1 MNAGGCHFLRNGRK
15 LTEISCGNLDIVCP
29 KELSESAGNNV
40 VRFDIGHF
48 FCRVITAQD
57 VQLFCYFVVT
67 ISVACCFSTVHIRK
81 FLIVC
86 KNNI

>member
-1 MNAGGCHFLRNGRK
+1 MNAGVCHFLRNGREFA
-15 LTEISCGNLDIVCP
+15 EICCSDLNVMGS
-29 KELSESAGNNV
+29 EEFSESGTDDI

-48 FCRVITAQD
+48 FSYIVSAED
-57 VQLFCYFVVT
+57 VELLCYFVVT